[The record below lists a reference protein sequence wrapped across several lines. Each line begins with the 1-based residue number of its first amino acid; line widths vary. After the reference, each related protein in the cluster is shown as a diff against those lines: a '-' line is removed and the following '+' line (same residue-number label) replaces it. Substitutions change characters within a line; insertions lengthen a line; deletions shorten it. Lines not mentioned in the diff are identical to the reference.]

1 MKSVI
6 MIGPSPAARGGMASV
21 IQTYLAHGYEEG
33 GRCRFIATH
42 VDGGP
47 LRKALRAL
55 AALLQFVGLLIGG
68 RVAVLHVHLASGVSF
83 WRKAPFMAAAR
94 LFRRPVLVHLHGGEF
109 IDFIDVRLSGWR
121 QRYALGLLRDAA
133 AAFALTEVSAAWLR
147 ARAGLKTVEVFPNP
161 IAGAAPLPRRPGR
174 SVLFLGRLEEKKGVF
189 DLIRAFA
196 AVQAQSPDARLVLA
210 GDGDADGARALAAE
224 LGVAGCV
231 RLPGWVEAD
240 ARAALLAEAAVFVL
254 PSHKEQ
260 MPMSILEAMMA
271 TVPVVATDV
280 GAVPHMLDQ
289 GKCGFIVEVSNI
301 PQLAACIL
309 RILDDNVLADMI
321 SERGLA
327 RVKSE
332 YMVGTV
338 LRRLR
343 QRYEE
348 LAA

>member
-6 MIGPSPAARGGMASV
+6 MIGPSPASRGGMGSV
-21 IQTYLAHGYEEG
+21 VQTYLAHGYEEG

-42 VDGGP
+42 VDGGA
-47 LRKALRAL
+47 LRKARRAL
-55 AALLQFVGLLIGG
+55 AALLQFLALLVCG
-68 RVAVLHVHLASGVSF
+68 RVSLLHVHLASGVSF
-83 WRKAPFMAAAR
+83 WRKAPFIAAAR
-94 LFRRPVLVHLHGGEF
+94 LFRRPVLLHLHGGEF

-121 QRYALGLLRDAA
+121 QRLALDLLGSAA

-147 ARAGLKTVEVFPNP
+147 TRAGLKAVELFPNP
-161 IAGAAPLPRRPGR
+161 IAGAAPLARRPGR

-196 AVQAQSPDARLVLA
+196 AVQHQAPDARLVLA

-224 LGVAGCV
+224 LGVADCL
-231 RLPGWVEAD
+231 RLPGWVDAE
-240 ARAALLAEAAVFVL
+240 ARAALMAEAAVFVL

-271 TVPVVATDV
+271 SVPVVATDV

-289 GKCGFIVEVSNI
+289 GKCGFLVQVSNI
-301 PQLAACIL
+301 PQLTASIL
-309 RILDDNVLADMI
+309 RILDDNILADTI

-332 YMVGTV
+332 YIVGTV

-343 QRYEE
+343 HRYEE